1 MFSKILTATYILTIT
16 VTLVWHINVAEAQFV
31 KEGLVSYWSFDKA
44 TIKDGI
50 AKDSQGNNDG
60 TINGEPKVVA
70 GKIGE
75 ALEFDGEKDYV
86 KIPSSDSLI
95 TKEVTMEVWVKFD
108 SLPTDEDPGG
118 LNTIFGGHPYELHL
132 TQAGQAQVW
141 TSTSGPFDSNST
153 LKMGVWYHLVGT
165 YDSSKQAIY
174 INGIK
179 DIEGESKGAI
189 ELLAF
194 ELHIGADDGDIRHV
208 DGIIDEACVYNRVLS
223 GDEVKQNFETAEA
236 VSPAEK
242 LSITWGKIKEK

>member
-86 KIPSSDSLI
+86 KIPNSDSLI

-108 SLPTDEDPGG
+108 SLPDEAVEDR
-118 LNTIFGGHPYELHL
+118 NTIFGGHPYEFHL
-132 TQAGQAQVW
+132 MPSRLVQLW
-141 TSTSGPFDSNST
+141 TSKSGPFDSSSAV
-153 LKMGVWYHLVGT
+153 KMGIWYHLVAT
-165 YDSSKQAIY
+165 YDDSMQAIY

-179 DIEGESKGAI
+179 DSEGESKGAI

>member
-31 KEGLVSYWSFDKA
+31 KEGLVSYWCFDKV
-44 TIKDGI
+44 TIKEGN
-50 AKDSQGNNDG
+50 AKDYQGKNNG
-60 TINGEPKVVA
+60 TINEDTKFVA

-75 ALEFDGEKDYV
+75 DLEFDGEKDYV
-86 KIPSSDSLI
+86 KIPNSDSLI

-108 SLPTDEDPGG
+108 SLPDEAIEDR
-118 LNTIFGGHPYELHL
+118 NTIFGGHPYEFHL
-132 TQAGQAQVW
+132 MPAGLVQVW
-141 TSTSGPFDSNST
+141 TSMSGPFDSNSAVE
-153 LKMGVWYHLVGT
+153 MGVWYYLVGT
-165 YDSSKQAIY
+165 YGSSKQAIY

-242 LSITWGKIKEK
+242 LSITWGKIKGK